1 VKRYQ
6 ADCQYCSKN
15 EILTG
20 IMIEICRLDVSTLY
34 LMRDQTHPG
43 RCVVALGEH
52 ETELFG
58 LDDDTLCR
66 FTRDAAR
73 AAAAVQRVF
82 RADKINYAIYGDLVP
97 HLHYHIVP
105 KQRGGESWGGPF
117 ELSPAEKKLLS
128 EDGYR
133 ERMAAIREQL

>member
-1 VKRYQ
+1 MKRYQ

-15 EILTG
+15 EVLAG
-20 IMIEICRLDVSTLY
+20 IMIEICRLEVSTLY

-43 RCVVALGEH
+43 RCVVALDEH

-58 LDDDTLCR
+58 LEDDTLRR
-66 FTRDAAR
+66 FSKDTAR
-73 AAAAVQRVF
+73 AAAAVQRAF
-82 RADKINYAIYGDLVP
+82 PADKFNYAIYGDLVP

-105 KQRGGESWGGPF
+105 KHRGGKGWGGPF
-117 ELSPAEKKLLS
+117 ELSPAEKTLLS

-133 ERMAAIREQL
+133 ERMAAIRERL